1 MSYGVAAY
9 ADLPLY
15 GLPVAVFDF
24 ETTGVDPRECKAVE
38 LAIVHCN
45 LGQDNA
51 EVVFEKRFNPG
62 WHIPEGASS
71 VHGIGDDDVKDLDCM
86 SEHIDEILQ
95 LLDGR
100 VLAAYNLPYDWTL
113 MSVEIGSQYDAQF
126 FGICGLV
133 MSRSLDGLFGGH
145 KLEKVCNSRGID
157 LDNAHS
163 ASADVLATARLIEAL
178 LGEVTQRHGE
188 RFPTLRDYWG
198 WQRGEAMI
206 QERGL
211 RDWLRGKGECGDFW
225 PWTDY

>member
-1 MSYGVAAY
+1 
-9 ADLPLY
+9 
-15 GLPVAVFDF
+15 
-24 ETTGVDPRECKAVE
+24 
-38 LAIVHCN
+38 
-45 LGQDNA
+45 
-51 EVVFEKRFNPG
+51 
-62 WHIPEGASS
+62 
-71 VHGIGDDDVKDLDCM
+71 M

-163 ASADVLATARLIEAL
+163 ASGVSGIGFGVRVSVETSGRGRITDVGYR
-178 LGEVTQRHGE
+178 
-188 RFPTLRDYWG
+188 
-198 WQRGEAMI
+198 
-206 QERGL
+206 
-211 RDWLRGKGECGDFW
+211 
-225 PWTDY
+225 

>member
-1 MSYGVAAY
+1 
-9 ADLPLY
+9 
-15 GLPVAVFDF
+15 
-24 ETTGVDPRECKAVE
+24 
-38 LAIVHCN
+38 
-45 LGQDNA
+45 
-51 EVVFEKRFNPG
+51 
-62 WHIPEGASS
+62 
-71 VHGIGDDDVKDLDCM
+71 M

-178 LGEVTQRHGE
+178 LGEVTQRQGV

-198 WQRGEAMI
+198 WQRGEAMV